1 MKAGD
6 KKFWFATATL
16 IASTVG
22 VGYYGLPFA
31 ISKAGLTAG
40 LFFFILVTALMLLGN
55 LLFGE
60 VILRTHR
67 RHQLV
72 GYVNKY
78 LGAWARKIN
87 LFVFWVA
94 IYGGMIAIIIIS
106 GDFLANFL
114 VYFIDLSPAVFST
127 IFLISITI
135 VANLG
140 LKFVSKLDLFVFSV
154 IVVIVIFILTVGV
167 NHINFDN
174 FSFTISDYWFLP
186 FGVILF
192 SLSQSGLPLLRE
204 VLAGEEKKMRKA
216 IILGTL
222 LPATFYLVFAL
233 LVIGI
238 SGDIT
243 SPDAISGLQAF
254 LGPVAV
260 IIGSILGFIT
270 ATTIFLNMA
279 TSLRESLEEDFKMKA
294 RLVWILALTPP
305 YILFLS
311 GIRNFVDIISLV
323 GGVAVSAQLI
333 LMIFLYAKAKKE
345 GERIPEYA
353 VRIPNWALYLMM
365 LVFAA
370 GAFYTVIIK

>member
-154 IVVIVIFILTVGV
+154 IGVIVIFILTVGV

-294 RLVWILALTPP
+294 RWVWILALTPP

>member
-22 VGYYGLPFA
+22 VGYYGLHFA

-154 IVVIVIFILTVGV
+154 IGVIVIFILTVGV

-216 IILGTL
+216 IFLGTL
-222 LPATFYLVFAL
+222 LP
-233 LVIGI
+233 
-238 SGDIT
+238 IT
-243 SPDAISGLQAF
+243 S
-254 LGPVAV
+254 
-260 IIGSILGFIT
+260 
-270 ATTIFLNMA
+270 
-279 TSLRESLEEDFKMKA
+279 
-294 RLVWILALTPP
+294 
-305 YILFLS
+305 
-311 GIRNFVDIISLV
+311 
-323 GGVAVSAQLI
+323 
-333 LMIFLYAKAKKE
+333 KAKTK
-345 GERIPEYA
+345 
-353 VRIPNWALYLMM
+353 
-365 LVFAA
+365 
-370 GAFYTVIIK
+370 

>member
-154 IVVIVIFILTVGV
+154 IGVIVIFILTAGV

-294 RLVWILALTPP
+294 RWVWILALTPP